1 MERFDRKQAYEKWM
15 SAPGKLSVSNIG
27 DETVRQNISVL
38 MENQERLDVRE
49 LNEDNSTLNFGSN
62 AGDGARFSPIA
73 LALVRRVFPDL
84 FAHKVI
90 GVQALN
96 APVGLAYALRYA
108 YDNNTAAK
116 NAYGGTAV
124 PGGSFGA
131 SNPWFDGGTDDYEA
145 GFKKL
150 SEYSGWTGEATGTS
164 ANVLSGVFTSAGIA
178 AAYNLSGADA
188 GKFGTGAATSA
199 AESWLFRDGSMP
211 KVKLFLDK
219 IAIEAKSRKLGAA
232 FSLESAQDLKSMQ
245 GIEIEREMLAILNYE
260 VAAELDREIL
270 GKMIQ
275 AAVNVSKGG
284 KAPRV
289 INMPTADGRWSQ
301 EKFANIV
308 NSIIDMSNEIA
319 TSTLRGPGNFVVVSP
334 KVATALQ
341 AAGPQFTAISSD
353 VNASQTVAEIGKIN
367 GTITVYRD
375 LYAMGDYALVGY
387 KGPTT
392 SDTGLIYSPYITGLF
407 NRAVRPDDFGVN
419 IGVMSRYAI
428 TDSLLGSGRYYRT
441 AIIQNLNTIIA

>member
-15 SAPGKLSVSNIG
+15 TAPGKLSVAGIN
-27 DETVRQNISVL
+27 DESVRSTISVL

-131 SNPWFDGGTDDYEA
+131 SNPWFNGGVDDYEA

-150 SEYSGWTGEATGTS
+150 SEYSGWTGAAPTVG
-164 ANVLSGVFTSAGIA
+164 ALSGVMTSAGVLS
-178 AAYNLSGADA
+178 AYTLSGANA
-188 GKFGTGAATSA
+188 GKFGTGETTSA
-199 AESWLFRDGSMP
+199 AEQWLFRDGSMP

-245 GIEIEREMLAILNYE
+245 GIEIEREMLSILNYE

-275 AAVNVSKGG
+275 SAVDTTKGG
-284 KAPRV
+284 VAPRV
-289 INMPTADGRWSQ
+289 INVATADGRWSQ

-319 TSTLRGPGNFVVVSP
+319 TSTLRGPGNFVIVSP

-341 AAGPQFTAISSD
+341 AAGPQFTAISTD

-407 NRAVRPDDFGVN
+407 NRAIRPDDFGVN

-441 AIIQNLNTIIA
+441 AIIQNLSTVIS